1 MAIRS
6 FTSKILQAYW
16 ERDRHKGIDPKSAD
30 RIKDLLSQL
39 MAATKPEDMDIAGN
53 DFHRVK
59 GRRGRYAVAIPAR
72 WELTFGWES
81 RDAVGVNEEE
91 IE

>member
-53 DFHRVK
+53 YFRRVK
-59 GRRGRYAVAIPAR
+59 GRPDRYTVAIRAR
-72 WELTFGWES
+72 WILTFEWKGH
-81 RDAVGVNEEE
+81 DAVRVNEEE